1 MIHLASDTFIVFQ
14 VFNIHES
21 SSKYLPVLVG
31 GRAAIRSESDI
42 AGLARRRKNGVFLS
56 VLGSD
61 DMQLLDNVSG
71 EVTPQPQR
79 KRSRSVDAMMLAPS
93 LCVNDSEYR
102 RKPPLTSDAL
112 LDRNV
117 SRSQSDT
124 EENGPDQVF
133 EALALPEAP
142 VFTFTSP
149 YSPLTADDDEVHV
162 TVPFLPQRQPSVTNS
177 HCDDISQGS
186 KGFASDPDNQYTCKS
201 LGDIEPGRIHSVVN
215 GTSLAVSNSHY
226 TTLAVTTQYCY
237 CYYLLL
243 NVYV

>member
-133 EALALPEAP
+133 EALALPVEAASAP
-142 VFTFTSP
+142 ARTRRLRGVTSTELP
-149 YSPLTADDDEVHV
+149 YSPVLMYSPVLV
-162 TVPFLPQRQPSVTNS
+162 SVSTVAIS
-177 HCDDISQGS
+177 HPRS
-186 KGFASDPDNQYTCKS
+186 KS
-201 LGDIEPGRIHSVVN
+201 LVTGSATDSERQMLTLRSSSGIARLTVLRSPPPGRML
-215 GTSLAVSNSHY
+215 SLSRA
-226 TTLAVTTQYCY
+226 A
-237 CYYLLL
+237 
-243 NVYV
+243 